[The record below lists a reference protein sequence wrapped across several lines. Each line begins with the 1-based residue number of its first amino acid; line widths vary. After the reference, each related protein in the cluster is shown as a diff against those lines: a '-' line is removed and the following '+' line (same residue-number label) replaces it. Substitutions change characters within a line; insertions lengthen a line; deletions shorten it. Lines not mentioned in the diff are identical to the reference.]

1 MPALKTV
8 ASAVALMLI
17 VALCPWFSSSA
28 KANESLVARIE
39 ALDAGFTVEVLGN
52 RLLARQALS
61 EFYATN
67 GFERAW
73 RRADQRHQLLE
84 AIESASRD
92 GLDPRDYHADVLAE
106 LSSRP
111 LQDLPADLQADLDLL
126 YSDAFLML
134 GSHLLEGKVSPYTI
148 HSEWTANRRQRN
160 MGQVLAAALV
170 NGDIGAAVA
179 SLRPAHPDYHRLAQ
193 ARQTMT
199 GLLGRPWLPIPAG
212 PTIRP
217 GDQDNRLIEIRRR
230 LTALGDLSGPSEAA
244 DPHLYGG
251 ELETAMPLFQARHG
265 LEPDGIIGPATMAAI
280 NLLPIERVH
289 QIDASLERWRW
300 LPESLGPRFVLV
312 NIAGYELKMVDQ
324 GVELLRQRVI
334 VGRPFRQTPVFSD
347 LIRYLVVNPTWTVPR
362 RLMIEDQLPQIIRD
376 PNYLQRLSMK
386 VYRGWGADRQQIDPA
401 TVDWSTLSLD
411 NFPYQLVQDPG
422 PNNALGQIKFMFP
435 NQYDVYLHD
444 TPSRDLFSR
453 VDRSFSSGCI
463 RVEQPFALAEQLLSG
478 DPTWNRE
485 RLHDMVGSNQP
496 KTVLLSE
503 PVPVYIQYWTA
514 WVDDRGQL
522 QFRNDIYN
530 RDSRLLARLRENASG
545 GTHGLTPPTVTYQEP
560 KAEDNKEQP

>member
-1 MPALKTV
+1 MPGSKTV
-8 ASAVALMLI
+8 ASALALVL
-17 VALCPWFSSSA
+17 VVTLFPWFSSSA

-61 EFYATN
+61 NFYAAN
-67 GFERAW
+67 SYERAW
-73 RRADQRHQLLE
+73 RSADQRHQLLE

-106 LSSRP
+106 LSNRP
-111 LQDLPADLQADLDLL
+111 MQDLPDDLQADLDLL

-148 HSEWTANRRQRN
+148 HAEWTANRRQRN

-170 NGDIGAAVA
+170 NGDISAAVDA
-179 SLRPAHPDYHRLAQ
+179 LRPTHSDYHRLVQ

-199 GLLGRPWLPIPAG
+199 GLLGRPWLPIPTGA
-212 PTIRP
+212 TIRP
-217 GDQDNRLIEIRRR
+217 GDRDHRLIEIRRR
-230 LTALGDLSGPSEAA
+230 LTALGDLSGSGAPDPS
-244 DPHLYGG
+244 LYGG
-251 ELETAMPLFQARHG
+251 ELETALPLFQARHG
-265 LEPDGIIGPATMAAI
+265 LEPDGIIGPATLAAI

-300 LPESLGPRFVLV
+300 LPESLGERFVLV
-312 NIAGYELKMVDQ
+312 NIAGYELKMMDQ

-334 VGRPFRQTPVFSD
+334 VGQPFRQTPVFSD
-347 LIRYLVVNPTWTVPR
+347 RIRYLVLNPTWTVPR
-362 RLMIEDQLPQIIRD
+362 RLMIEDQLPRIIRD
-376 PNYLQRLSMK
+376 PDYLQRLNMK
-386 VYRGWGADRQQIDPA
+386 VYRGWGADRQQVDPA
-401 TVDWSTLSLD
+401 AINWGSLSPN

-435 NQYDVYLHD
+435 NRYDVYLHD
-444 TPSRDLFSR
+444 TPSRDLFGR

-463 RVEQPFALAEQLLSG
+463 RVEQPFALAEQLLLG
-478 DPTWNRE
+478 DPNWNRE
-485 RLHDMVGSNQP
+485 RIHDTVGSNQP
-496 KTVLLSE
+496 KTILLPE

-514 WVDDRGQL
+514 WVDNRGQL

-530 RDSRLLARLRENASG
+530 RDSRLLARLREDASG
-545 GTHGLTPPTVTYQEP
+545 GSHGLTPAAVSYQESQ
-560 KAEDNKEQP
+560 ANDNKEQP